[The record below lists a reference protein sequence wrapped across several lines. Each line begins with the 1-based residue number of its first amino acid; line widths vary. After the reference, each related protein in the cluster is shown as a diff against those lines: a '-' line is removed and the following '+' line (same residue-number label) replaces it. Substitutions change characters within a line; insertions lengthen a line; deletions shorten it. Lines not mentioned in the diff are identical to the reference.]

1 MQCLGLL
8 KEDVFNLEHSDLLPL
23 VSCLPR
29 LVMMKGLNERETWLL
44 FLLCFSVF
52 VDGFFFFIFWSIDI
66 IGAAIPSQI
75 KKKKKSEYL

>member
-52 VDGFFFFIFWSIDI
+52 VDGFFFFYFLVNRYHWGCYSITDL
-66 IGAAIPSQI
+66 
-75 KKKKKSEYL
+75 KKKKM